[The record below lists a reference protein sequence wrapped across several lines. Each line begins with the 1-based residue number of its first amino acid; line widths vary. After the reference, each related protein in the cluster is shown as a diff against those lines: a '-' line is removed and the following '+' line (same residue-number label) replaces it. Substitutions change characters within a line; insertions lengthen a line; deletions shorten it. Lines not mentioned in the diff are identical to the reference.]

1 MARKTF
7 NFLIVIVLMA
17 TLVAGCTAA
26 PVPAAPAAETS
37 EAAAPEGG
45 KTITWLTLSG
55 FYTDW
60 AEQVAKEWE
69 EKTGNNVEI
78 VGTDLAQMYEKVVLE
93 SVADTG
99 AYDIVTWD
107 VGWQSEWA
115 NSGYLLALDDFIA
128 ASDPAELQLED
139 ISPSLLR
146 TTGIFDGKYYGLP
159 YYTFTMGMFYRC
171 DLFENEAEMA
181 AFKEKYGYDLDI
193 PTTYE
198 QMADIAEFF
207 RRTPDQT
214 LKGEALDKDFY
225 GIGLMASRDTNMQDE
240 LNSIVWTKGGDIIL
254 DDGSA
259 GPREQIY
266 KDAATFYVDELLP
279 YAPPAALSSSYDEVV
294 SQLRQG
300 QIAMTGPFFLDQW
313 ANAVKTE
320 TETPGSEI
328 CVAPSPGGGRA
339 WVGAFGLGI
348 SNDSK
353 NPEVAWD
360 FLKFMTGP
368 EAQRKFAEGGGT
380 TTRLSI
386 LGDTETAKANRAT
399 MGHFP
404 TLVQILD
411 HAEKCF
417 YSNYFY
423 VPQAGKLYE
432 EQAVWNSKAASGEMP
447 ADEAMDGMADSIEKI
462 CGGKCQIL
470 KGDLEKPP
478 ADCPFT
484 FDRSAQIRAGQ

>member
-1 MARKTF
+1 MGR
-7 NFLIVIVLMA
+7 
-17 TLVAGCTAA
+17 G
-26 PVPAAPAAETS
+26 
-37 EAAAPEGG
+37 
-45 KTITWLTLSG
+45 
-55 FYTDW
+55 
-60 AEQVAKEWE
+60 
-69 EKTGNNVEI
+69 
-78 VGTDLAQMYEKVVLE
+78 LAVRMGQ
-93 SVADTG
+93 
-99 AYDIVTWD
+99 
-107 VGWQSEWA
+107 QR
-115 NSGYLLALDDFIA
+115 LLAGAGRFHR
-128 ASDPAELQLED
+128 SERSGRTPAED

-198 QMADIAEFF
+198 QMGDIAEFF
-207 RRTPDQT
+207 RRAPGET
-214 LKGEALDKDFY
+214 LKGEALAQDFY
-225 GIGLMASRDTNMQDE
+225 GVGLMASRDTNMQDE

-266 KDAATFYVDELLP
+266 KDAATFYVDKLLP
-279 YAPPAALSSSYDEVV
+279 NAPPAALSSSYDEVV

-353 NPEVAWD
+353 NPDVAWD

-386 LGDTETAKANRAT
+386 LGDTEAAKANRAT
-399 MGHFP
+399 MGTSPPWCRFWTTP
-404 TLVQILD
+404 KNASTLTTSMSRRRARSMKSRRYGIQKPLPANCLRTRQWTAWQTASRRSV
-411 HAEKCF
+411 
-417 YSNYFY
+417 
-423 VPQAGKLYE
+423 
-432 EQAVWNSKAASGEMP
+432 AAS
-447 ADEAMDGMADSIEKI
+447 AKS
-462 CGGKCQIL
+462 
-470 KGDLEKPP
+470 
-478 ADCPFT
+478 
-484 FDRSAQIRAGQ
+484 

>member
-1 MARKTF
+1 MKRTLYGLVSLLA
-7 NFLIVIVLMA
+7 VLA
-17 TLVAGCTAA
+17 VLAGCVA
-26 PVPAAPAAETS
+26 PATPATAPAAGE
-37 EAAAPEGG
+37 AAPEGG
-45 KTITWLTLSG
+45 VTINWATISG

-60 AEQVAKEWE
+60 AKVVIADWE
-69 EKTGNNVEI
+69 KATGNKVNI
-78 VGTDLAQMYEKVVLE
+78 IDIDLPQMYEKVVLE

-115 NSGYLLALDDFIA
+115 NSGYLLELDPYIE
-128 ASDPAELQLED
+128 ASDPAELQLDD

-146 TTGIFDGKYYGLP
+146 TTGMFNGHYYGMP

-171 DLFENEAEMA
+171 DLFENPDEMA
-181 AFKEKYGYDLDI
+181 AFEAEYGYPLDI

-198 QMADIAEFF
+198 QMADIAAFF
-207 RRTPDQT
+207 RRAAGET
-214 LKGEALDKDFY
+214 LKGETLDDEFY

-240 LNSIVWTKGGDIIL
+240 LNSIVWTWGGDIIL
-254 DDGSA
+254 DDGSP
-259 GPREQIY
+259 GPREQVY
-266 KDAATFYVDELLP
+266 KDAAAFYVDKLLP
-279 YAPPAALSSSYDEVV
+279 NAPPAALSSSYDEVV

-300 QIAMTGPFFLDQW
+300 LIAMTGPFFMDQW

-320 TETPGSEI
+320 TEVPGSEI
-328 CVAPSPGGGRA
+328 CVAPSPGGGRT
-339 WVGAFGLGI
+339 WVGAFGVGI

-353 NPEVAWD
+353 NPDVAWS
-360 FLKFMTGP
+360 FLKYLTGP

-380 TTRLSI
+380 TSRLSI
-386 LGDTETAKANRAT
+386 LSDNALVQSNRAT

-404 TLVQILD
+404 TLVQVLN

-423 VPQAGKLYE
+423 VPQAGKIYE

-447 ADEAMDGMADSIEKI
+447 VDEAMEGMATGIENI
-462 CGGKCQIL
+462 CGGKCEIL
-470 KGDLEKPP
+470 KGDLVKPP
-478 ADCPFT
+478 FDCPFT
-484 FDRSAQIRAGQ
+484 FDRSAQIRKP